1 MTGGENRIVDLVE
14 ALPTEARKWVDEQL
28 GPGGERLTYEQI
40 AREVEAQ
47 WGVALGTPDIA
58 DYHGSFERHKRK
70 LAYLID
76 QAEEMTRQVNGEGI
90 ELDEMAQTMVMNN
103 IAYILARSDPDHET
117 LTKLGRTLALLG
129 RLAVAQG
136 QAKIRDG
143 QVFRDFEERI
153 RERLR
158 SEVAQDPD
166 LLSRLEAIVADEA
179 ERAAAEA
186 SA

>member
-1 MTGGENRIVDLVE
+1 MTGSENRLVDLVE
-14 ALPTEARKWVDEQL
+14 ALPAEARNWVDEQL

-40 AREVEAQ
+40 AHEVEAH
-47 WGVALGTPDIA
+47 WGVALDAPAIA
-58 DYHGSFERHKRK
+58 EYQGSFERHKRK
-70 LAYLID
+70 IAYVVER
-76 QAEEMTRQVNGEGI
+76 AEEIMFQVNGEGI
-90 ELDEMAQTMVMNN
+90 ELNEMAQSMVVSD

-117 LTKLGRTLALLG
+117 LAKLGRTLTLLG

-136 QAKIRDG
+136 QAKIRHG

-158 SEVAQDPD
+158 SEVAQDPE
-166 LLSRLEAIVADEA
+166 LMSRLEAIVADEA

>member
-1 MTGGENRIVDLVE
+1 MTGSENRLTDLVE
-14 ALPTEARKWVDEQL
+14 ALPAEALDWVDKQL
-28 GPGGERLTYEQI
+28 GTINDRLTYEQI
-40 AREVEAQ
+40 AHKVEAR
-47 WGVALGTPDIA
+47 WGVALDVSAIA
-58 DYHGSFERHKRK
+58 DYQGSFEHHMRK
-70 LAYLID
+70 FAYLIEL
-76 QAEEMTRQVNGEGI
+76 AEEMMDQVNGSGLEVS
-90 ELDEMAQTMVMNN
+90 EMAQAMVVND

-117 LTKLGRTLALLG
+117 LAKLGRTLALIG
-129 RLAVAQG
+129 RVGVLQG

-143 QVFRDFEERI
+143 QVFREFEERI

-158 SEVAQDPD
+158 QEVSKDPD

>member
-1 MTGGENRIVDLVE
+1 MTGSENRLVDLVE
-14 ALPTEARKWVDEQL
+14 ALPAEALDWVDQQL
-28 GPGGERLTYEQI
+28 GPGGERLTHEQI
-40 AREVEAQ
+40 AHEVEVQ
-47 WGVALGTPDIA
+47 WGVALDAPAIA
-58 DYHGSFERHKRK
+58 DYQGSFEHHMRK
-70 LAYLID
+70 FAYLIEL
-76 QAEEMTRQVNGEGI
+76 AEEMMHQVNGSGLEI
-90 ELDEMAQTMVMNN
+90 SEMAQSMVVNN

-117 LTKLGRTLALLG
+117 LAKLGRTLALLG
-129 RLAVAQG
+129 RMGVLQG

-143 QVFRDFEERI
+143 QVFREFEERI